1 MRQDKKTPPRTEK
14 KTPPG
19 ASKRTGGPG
28 TSGSRKSQLLED
40 AITQMNAGK
49 YGRSSAI
56 LKELLALDPKD
67 QEARRLSA
75 TLQLRIGS
83 LANARPAF
91 DSMVKDAM
99 ERQDFWL
106 AESLLKEYLAAGPR
120 CVPFLDLLGQVLESK
135 GDPDAAAKEY
145 AKGAEILLED
155 PDPNRPTYAHELFR
169 KAAELDPHS
178 PAVFRLEAMLARAQE
193 TAPESV
199 SAAASYESGES
210 VRTADESTPTTL
222 TSQEESQPVSIPE
235 AAESA
240 ASTGERAKARLPWE
254 DDGHNV
260 DVSGSPDEAS
270 SHAEVPV
277 GEVEPESARVE
288 APVES
293 SAAPLLD
300 GLSPSVDH
308 PTPNVVATD
317 YPVPTTSDA
326 PVPTP
331 VAEVAAPAVFAE
343 TAAVPLIRLPIQLQ
357 VEPSAD
363 AAVETPA
370 PTAPQVEPPVM
381 AWDEIVA
388 KFSDYVSP
396 MVAGKDTDVASPA
409 VVPAEPELNKDTR
422 STSSHDAH
430 RFMGEDSDSP
440 SPRIEAT
447 QDVSSVSSPD
457 SSAASTRAIAAP
469 MPWDQI
475 EESVGSDA
483 QAEARSATEVTVSES
498 VAAQEVEP
506 EIGSS
511 LLHRDGAGLSEGP
524 TIQIGAAPV
533 EVVAPLIR
541 IDAVVSAPPSATDA
555 QPASSTVPAAMPW
568 EQVEEDPIVLSGDE
582 PTTVESVALVT
593 LVETTVLDE
602 ASAISSSPVVD
613 EMPLTPIEVAPEPVA
628 EMAPA
633 APDAPSNDQLIATIL
648 DQTRLKDTQAQ
659 LTAGAVG
666 AADTVS
672 DVSRNAPP
680 AVSSFATVREPEP
693 IRVLLD
699 SAIVRD
705 PSLSQPTPITEVAVN
720 VVAPQAAPVVSSEA
734 APIEVVESTADVT
747 ADVTAEVASEAL
759 AEALAEATPEA
770 PQEPVAQKPSAF
782 SFFPSMLRMVGVT
795 KDEPAEPA
803 AQQEP
808 LASQE
813 PEAEPIAAALDT
825 TPSVV
830 GVSALA
836 PEVSAP
842 PALEMPA
849 PIVAPEPTRAVPSE
863 PASSTYSETGRSEER
878 VVEAPT
884 VSSHEDALVPTTSIA
899 VSPADVPMS
908 PPVMTVE
915 SHQDSDV
922 AETVS
927 TSDSEHAADTESSV
941 ELVPSRKKRGKKKSK
956 RHADEVPAHAA
967 PDPEPPAAPMSAF
980 VAEPI
985 APVLS
990 VASAP
995 PATAPP
1001 PAPVPVESPREST
1014 QVAPPTNTSSS
1025 PAAVESRSDL
1035 STQREDV
1042 RILSMPSAKSAKPR
1056 DGQDGA
1062 GVWSHVAGAAQSGGR
1077 AASSLMKLV
1086 VSLAGATVGVGLL
1099 AVGGLAITWGVMNQS
1114 PSPTFQELIGA
1125 KPQTSGDAK
1134 HSGYALLSDIGLS
1147 DAAKAGTPGSR
1158 EARFACYDAVSV
1170 TPSSGAVGSATGA
1183 TLSGWFRD
1191 ANPVTAMTGK
1201 ATSVKD
1207 WVSQSSDGVGRYR
1220 QWLGGSGDD
1229 AGYGRLIG
1237 PSCPGVL
1244 AVHRLHVA
1252 EPVATGQG
1260 LDVAMDRLES
1270 DLTQW
1275 RSALRKAQSLDM
1287 KMLAVAAVN
1296 DDLRL
1301 LSGLLLLPDFD
1312 AKYYG
1317 RAAKAAVPLDQA
1329 ERSLRSPMQSQF
1341 QVQRTLIDAAVK
1353 NVANAEQPW
1362 YVSAMAA
1369 MPLPTQRMLNGYA
1382 DYYQALIKAS
1392 EEPGEKFTAP
1402 TLSTYV
1408 PASGH
1413 SAVDYLLNP
1422 VAAAFEVETA
1432 PAWET
1437 YVGQV
1442 RETDALLRLVS
1453 LQVWLRKS
1461 AQEST
1466 GDVKARVAKAGQH
1479 YYDPFTGF
1487 PMLINASKG
1496 LLYSVGSNGRDED
1509 GAGPGDVSV
1518 LVPTLAGTSKK

>member
-1 MRQDKKTPPRTEK
+1 
-14 KTPPG
+14 
-19 ASKRTGGPG
+19 
-28 TSGSRKSQLLED
+28 
-40 AITQMNAGK
+40 MNAGK
-49 YGRSSAI
+49 YARSSSI

-83 LANARPAF
+83 LANARLAF

-120 CVPFLDLLGQVLESK
+120 CVPFLDLMGQVLESK

-145 AKGAEILLED
+145 AKGAEILLEAPD
-155 PDPNRPTYAHELFR
+155 PDRPTYAHELFR
-169 KAAELDPHS
+169 KAADLDPHS

-199 SAAASYESGES
+199 SAAASRESGKPVQTAES
-210 VRTADESTPTTL
+210 APTTL
-222 TSQEESQPVSIPE
+222 TSQEESLVVSIPE
-235 AAESA
+235 ATESA

-260 DVSGSPDEAS
+260 DVSASPNEAAS
-270 SHAEVPV
+270 RAEAPV
-277 GEVEPESARVE
+277 GEVGAESE
-288 APVES
+288 PVELPVEL
-293 SAAPLLD
+293 SASPLSD

-308 PTPNVVATD
+308 PTPNIVATD
-317 YPVPTTSDA
+317 YPEQTTSDEL
-326 PVPTP
+326 VPAP
-331 VAEVAAPAVFAE
+331 VAEVAATAE

-363 AAVETPA
+363 AVVETPA
-370 PTAPQVEPPVM
+370 PTAPTAEPPVL

-388 KFSDYVSP
+388 KFSDYAQPVI
-396 MVAGKDTDVASPA
+396 ARKDEDVAPLELSA
-409 VVPAEPELNKDTR
+409 AATAEPEPNTETR

-430 RFMGEDSDSP
+430 RSMGEDSDSP

-447 QDVSSVSSPD
+447 QAVSTTPSSDLPD
-457 SSAASTRAIAAP
+457 ASTRAIAAR
-469 MPWDQI
+469 MPWDQM
-475 EESVGSDA
+475 EESVGSAA
-483 QAEARSATEVTVSES
+483 QAEACSAPEFTVSAS
-498 VAAQEVEP
+498 VAAKEMEP
-506 EIGSS
+506 EVSS
-511 LLHRDGAGLSEGP
+511 PLLHRDGAGLSEGP
-524 TIQIGAAPV
+524 TVQIGP
-533 EVVAPLIR
+533 
-541 IDAVVSAPPSATDA
+541 APPSFPDA

-568 EQVEEDPIVLSGDE
+568 EQVEEEPIVLANDE
-582 PTTVESVALVT
+582 PMTVEPCAPVALSEAT
-593 LVETTVLDE
+593 ALDK
-602 ASAISSSPVVD
+602 ASAISLSPVAD
-613 EMPLTPIEVAPEPVA
+613 EIPSASLEIAPEPVA
-628 EMAPA
+628 EIASA
-633 APDAPSNDQLIATIL
+633 EPDAPSNDQLIATIL
-648 DQTRLKDTQAQ
+648 DQTLLKDTQAQ
-659 LTAGAVG
+659 LTAGTVFVG
-666 AADTVS
+666 DTVA

-680 AVSSFATVREPEP
+680 AASSFATVREPEP

-705 PSLSQPTPITEVAVN
+705 PSLSQPVPTSETAVEM
-720 VVAPQAAPVVSSEA
+720 VTAAQAVPVVSTEA
-734 APIEVVESTADVT
+734 APIEVVETPADDTV
-747 ADVTAEVASEAL
+747 DVTAEAA
-759 AEALAEATPEA
+759 PEA
-770 PQEPVAQKPSAF
+770 MPEAAQSPEPVPQKPSAF
-782 SFFPSMLRMVGVT
+782 SFFPSMLRIVGVT
-795 KDEPAEPA
+795 KDETAEPA
-803 AQQEP
+803 TPQEP
-808 LASQE
+808 RASQE

-825 TPSVV
+825 TPSVAEV
-830 GVSALA
+830 YVPA
-836 PEVSAP
+836 PEVSAA
-842 PALEMPA
+842 PAPEMPA
-849 PIVAPEPTRAVPSE
+849 SIVVPEPTRAVPSE
-863 PASSTYSETGRSEER
+863 SALSTYVELGPSEET

-884 VSSHEDALVPTTSIA
+884 VVSPEVAIVLAAPVVVP
-899 VSPADVPMS
+899 PADVPM
-908 PPVMTVE
+908 PPSVTTVE
-915 SHQDSDV
+915 SHQASDV
-922 AETVS
+922 ADGLL
-927 TSDSEHAADTESSV
+927 TSDSEHAADAESSG
-941 ELVPSRKKRGKKKSK
+941 EPVPSRKKRGKKKSK
-956 RHADEVPAHAA
+956 RHADEVAAHAA

-980 VAEPI
+980 VTEPI
-985 APVLS
+985 ASVLS
-990 VASAP
+990 VASGP
-995 PATAPP
+995 SATAPP
-1001 PAPVPVESPREST
+1001 PAPVQIESPRESAH
-1014 QVAPPTNTSSS
+1014 VAPPTETSNS
-1025 PAAVESRSDL
+1025 PPAVESRSDL
-1035 STQREDV
+1035 SSQREDV
-1042 RILSMPSAKSAKPR
+1042 RILSMPSAKSAKSR

-1077 AASSLMKLV
+1077 AASSLTKLV
-1086 VSLAGATVGVGLL
+1086 VSLAVATVGVGLL
-1099 AVGGLAITWGVMNQS
+1099 TVGGLAITWGVMNQP

-1134 HSGYALLSDIGLS
+1134 HSGYVLLSDIGLS

-1158 EARFACYDAVSV
+1158 EARFACYDAVSA
-1170 TPSSGAVGSATGA
+1170 TPSSGAAGPATGA
-1183 TLSGWFRD
+1183 TLSGWFRE
-1191 ANPVTAMTGK
+1191 ANPVAAMTGK
-1201 ATSVKD
+1201 AASVKD

-1301 LSGLLLLPDFD
+1301 LSSLLLLPDFD

-1362 YVSAMAA
+1362 YVAAMAA

>member
-1 MRQDKKTPPRTEK
+1 
-14 KTPPG
+14 
-19 ASKRTGGPG
+19 
-28 TSGSRKSQLLED
+28 
-40 AITQMNAGK
+40 MNAGK
-49 YGRSSAI
+49 YARSSAI

-120 CVPFLDLLGQVLESK
+120 CVPFIDLLGQVLESK

-169 KAAELDPHS
+169 KAADLDPHS

-193 TAPESV
+193 TTPESV
-199 SAAASYESGES
+199 SAASSYESGES
-210 VRTADESTPTTL
+210 VRTADESAPTTL
-222 TSQEESQPVSIPE
+222 TSQEESQSVSIPE

-260 DVSGSPDEAS
+260 DVSASPYEAP
-270 SHAEVPV
+270 SHAEGPV
-277 GEVEPESARVE
+277 GEVGPESAPVE
-288 APVES
+288 PPVES
-293 SAAPLLD
+293 SASPLLD
-300 GLSPSVDH
+300 GLSLSVDH

-317 YPVPTTSDA
+317 YPVQTLPDESL
-326 PVPTP
+326 PTP

-357 VEPSAD
+357 VDPSAD
-363 AAVETPA
+363 AVVETSA
-370 PTAPQVEPPVM
+370 PTATKAEPRVM

-388 KFSDYVSP
+388 KFSDYAPPVI
-396 MVAGKDTDVASPA
+396 ARKDETVVPLASPA
-409 VVPAEPELNKDTR
+409 ASIAEPEPNTETR

-447 QDVSSVSSPD
+447 QDASIVSSPD
-457 SSAASTRAIAAP
+457 SSDASTRAIAAP
-469 MPWDQI
+469 MPWEQV
-475 EESVGSDA
+475 EESVDSDA
-483 QAEARSATEVTVSES
+483 QAEAPSAAERTVPEP

-506 EIGSS
+506 EVDSP

-524 TIQIGAAPV
+524 TVQFGTAPV
-533 EVVAPLIR
+533 ELVAPLIR
-541 IDAVVSAPPSATDA
+541 IDAIVPMPPT
-555 QPASSTVPAAMPW
+555 STVPAAMPW
-568 EQVEEDPIVLSGDE
+568 EQVEEEPIVLSVDE
-582 PTTVESVALVT
+582 PTTVEPIAQAASS
-593 LVETTVLDE
+593 ETTVVDE
-602 ASAISSSPVVD
+602 ASAILPSPVAD
-613 EMPLTPIEVAPEPVA
+613 EIPTAPIEVAPEPVVA
-628 EMAPA
+628 TAPTEPA
-633 APDAPSNDQLIATIL
+633 ASDAPSNDQLIATIL
-648 DQTRLKDTQAQ
+648 DQTLLKDTQAQ
-659 LTAGAVG
+659 LSAGMVFV
-666 AADTVS
+666 ADTVS
-672 DVSRNAPP
+672 DVPRSAPP
-680 AVSSFATVREPEP
+680 VASSFVTVREPEP

-705 PSLSQPTPITEVAVN
+705 PAPSQPTPITEVAVN
-720 VVAPQAAPVVSSEA
+720 VVAAEATPVASAEVV
-734 APIEVVESTADVT
+734 PIEVVETPADVT

-759 AEALAEATPEA
+759 PEATPEA
-770 PQEPVAQKPSAF
+770 PQEPEPVAQKPSAF

-795 KDEPAEPA
+795 KDESAESA

-808 LASQE
+808 LASQQL
-813 PEAEPIAAALDT
+813 EAEPNAAALEIR
-825 TPSVV
+825 PAV
-830 GVSALA
+830 A
-836 PEVSAP
+836 EVSASSSEKSAP
-842 PALEMPA
+842 HALEMPA

-863 PASSTYSETGRSEER
+863 PALSTYVKTGASEES
-878 VVEAPT
+878 VVDVPVAA
-884 VSSHEDALVPTTSIA
+884 SHEDALIPTASVA
-899 VSPADVPMS
+899 ASPADVPMS

-915 SHQDSDV
+915 SHQATDV

-927 TSDSEHAADTESSV
+927 TGDSEHAADTESSG
-941 ELVPSRKKRGKKKSK
+941 EPVPSRKKRGKKKSK
-956 RHADEVPAHAA
+956 RHADEVAAHAA

-995 PATAPP
+995 PATVAP
-1001 PAPVPVESPREST
+1001 PAPVPVESAKDSA
-1014 QVAPPTNTSSS
+1014 QVAPPTDTSSS
-1025 PAAVESRSDL
+1025 PAVPESRSDL
-1035 STQREDV
+1035 SSQREDV

-1077 AASSLMKLV
+1077 AASSLTKLV
-1086 VSLAGATVGVGLL
+1086 VSLAVATVGVGLL
-1099 AVGGLAITWGVMNQS
+1099 TVGGLAITWGVMNQS

-1158 EARFACYDAVSV
+1158 EARFACYDAVSA
-1170 TPSSGAVGSATGA
+1170 TPSLGAAGPATGA
-1183 TLSGWFRD
+1183 TLSGWFRE
-1191 ANPVTAMTGK
+1191 ANPVAAMTGK
-1201 ATSVKD
+1201 AASVKD

-1301 LSGLLLLPDFD
+1301 LSSLLLLPDFD

-1353 NVANAEQPW
+1353 NAANAEQPW

-1413 SAVDYLLNP
+1413 SAMDYLLNP

>member
-1 MRQDKKTPPRTEK
+1 
-14 KTPPG
+14 
-19 ASKRTGGPG
+19 
-28 TSGSRKSQLLED
+28 
-40 AITQMNAGK
+40 MNAGK
-49 YGRSSAI
+49 YARSSSI

-83 LANARPAF
+83 LANARLAF

-120 CVPFLDLLGQVLESK
+120 CVPFLDLMGQVLESK

-155 PDPNRPTYAHELFR
+155 PDPDRPTYAHELFR
-169 KAAELDPHS
+169 KAADLDPHS

-199 SAAASYESGES
+199 SAAASRESGKPVQTAES
-210 VRTADESTPTTL
+210 APTTL

-235 AAESA
+235 ATESA

-260 DVSGSPDEAS
+260 DVSASPNEAALR
-270 SHAEVPV
+270 AEAPV
-277 GEVEPESARVE
+277 GEVGAESEPVE
-288 APVES
+288 LPVES
-293 SAAPLLD
+293 SASPLLD

-308 PTPNVVATD
+308 PTPNIVATD
-317 YPVPTTSDA
+317 YPVQTTSDELL
-326 PVPTP
+326 PTS
-331 VAEVAAPAVFAE
+331 VAEVAAPAE

-363 AAVETPA
+363 AVVETPA
-370 PTAPQVEPPVM
+370 PTAPTAEPPVL

-388 KFSDYVSP
+388 KFSDYAQPVI
-396 MVAGKDTDVASPA
+396 ARKDEDVAPLELSA
-409 VVPAEPELNKDTR
+409 AATAEPEPNTETR

-430 RFMGEDSDSP
+430 RSMGEDSDSP

-447 QDVSSVSSPD
+447 QAVSTTPSSDLPD
-457 SSAASTRAIAAP
+457 ASTRAIAAR
-469 MPWDQI
+469 MPWDQM
-475 EESVGSDA
+475 EESVGSAA
-483 QAEARSATEVTVSES
+483 QAEACSAPEFTVSAS
-498 VAAQEVEP
+498 VAAKEMEP
-506 EIGSS
+506 EVSS
-511 LLHRDGAGLSEGP
+511 PLLHRDGAGLSEGP
-524 TIQIGAAPV
+524 TVQIGP
-533 EVVAPLIR
+533 
-541 IDAVVSAPPSATDA
+541 APPSFPDA
-555 QPASSTVPAAMPW
+555 EPASSTVPAAMPW
-568 EQVEEDPIVLSGDE
+568 EQVEEEPIVLANDE
-582 PTTVESVALVT
+582 PMTVEPCAPVALSEAT
-593 LVETTVLDE
+593 ALDK
-602 ASAISSSPVVD
+602 ASAISLSPVAD
-613 EMPLTPIEVAPEPVA
+613 EIPSASLEIAPEPVA
-628 EMAPA
+628 EIASA
-633 APDAPSNDQLIATIL
+633 EPDAPSNDQLIATIL
-648 DQTRLKDTQAQ
+648 DQTLLKDTQAQ
-659 LTAGAVG
+659 LTAGTLFVG
-666 AADTVS
+666 DTVA
-672 DVSRNAPP
+672 DVSRSAPP
-680 AVSSFATVREPEP
+680 AASSFATVREPEP

-705 PSLSQPTPITEVAVN
+705 PSPTQSVPPTEVVVD
-720 VVAPQAAPVVSSEA
+720 VVAAQEAPVASAEA
-734 APIEVVESTADVT
+734 APIEVVEAPADLTADV
-747 ADVTAEVASEAL
+747 AAEVASEAL
-759 AEALAEATPEA
+759 LEATPEA
-770 PQEPVAQKPSAF
+770 AQEPEPVVQKPSAF
-782 SFFPSMLRMVGVT
+782 SFFPSMLRIVGVT

-803 AQQEP
+803 A
-808 LASQE
+808 AQE
-813 PEAEPIAAALDT
+813 PEAEPIATAVNT
-825 TPSVV
+825 SPSVAE
-830 GVSALA
+830 VSAPA

-849 PIVAPEPTRAVPSE
+849 LIVAPEPTRAVPSE
-863 PASSTYSETGRSEER
+863 PALSTYVEPGPSEESF
-878 VVEAPT
+878 VEAPP
-884 VSSHEDALVPTTSIA
+884 VASPDVASVFAAPVVVP
-899 VSPADVPMS
+899 PADVPM
-908 PPVMTVE
+908 PPSVTTVE

-927 TSDSEHAADTESSV
+927 TSDSEHAADAESSG
-941 ELVPSRKKRGKKKSK
+941 EPVPSRKKRGKKKSK
-956 RHADEVPAHAA
+956 RHADEVAAHAA
-967 PDPEPPAAPMSAF
+967 SDPEPPAAPMSAF
-980 VAEPI
+980 VTEPI
-985 APVLS
+985 ASVLS
-990 VASAP
+990 VVSGP
-995 PATAPP
+995 SATAPP
-1001 PAPVPVESPREST
+1001 PAPVQVESPRESAH
-1014 QVAPPTNTSSS
+1014 VAPPTDTGSS
-1025 PAAVESRSDL
+1025 PPVVESRSDL
-1035 STQREDV
+1035 SSQREDV

-1062 GVWSHVAGAAQSGGR
+1062 GVWSHVTGAAQSGGR
-1077 AASSLMKLV
+1077 AASSLTKLV
-1086 VSLAGATVGVGLL
+1086 VSLAVATVGVGLL
-1099 AVGGLAITWGVMNQS
+1099 TVGGLAITWGVMNQP

-1125 KPQTSGDAK
+1125 KPQKSGDAK

-1147 DAAKAGTPGSR
+1147 DAAKAATPGSR
-1158 EARFACYDAVSV
+1158 EARFACYDAVSA
-1170 TPSSGAVGSATGA
+1170 TPSLGAAGPATGA
-1183 TLSGWFRD
+1183 TLSGWFRE
-1191 ANPVTAMTGK
+1191 ANPVAAMTGK
-1201 ATSVKD
+1201 AASVKD

-1312 AKYYG
+1312 ARYYG

-1353 NVANAEQPW
+1353 NAANAEQPW
-1362 YVSAMAA
+1362 YLSAMAA

-1509 GAGPGDVSV
+1509 GAGPSDVSV
-1518 LVPTLAGTSKK
+1518 PVPTLAGTSKK

>member
-1 MRQDKKTPPRTEK
+1 
-14 KTPPG
+14 
-19 ASKRTGGPG
+19 
-28 TSGSRKSQLLED
+28 
-40 AITQMNAGK
+40 MNAGK
-49 YGRSSAI
+49 YARSSAI

-83 LANARPAF
+83 LANARLAF

-155 PDPNRPTYAHELFR
+155 PDPDRPTYAHELFR
-169 KAAELDPHS
+169 KAADLDPHS
-178 PAVFRLEAMLARAQE
+178 PAVFRLEAMLARQQEAAQE
-193 TAPESV
+193 PVAAPS
-199 SAAASYESGES
+199 SYESGES
-210 VRTADESTPTTL
+210 ARTADESAPTTL
-222 TSQEESQPVSIPE
+222 TSQEESQSVSIPE

-260 DVSGSPDEAS
+260 DVSASPYEAP
-270 SHAEVPV
+270 SHAEAPV
-277 GEVEPESARVE
+277 GEAGPESVPVEP
-288 APVES
+288 PVES

-300 GLSPSVDH
+300 GLSLSVDH

-317 YPVPTTSDA
+317 YPVQTTSDE
-326 PVPTP
+326 PMLTP
-331 VAEVAAPAVFAE
+331 VAEVVAPAAFAE

-357 VEPSAD
+357 AETKVD
-363 AAVETPA
+363 AVVETPA
-370 PTAPQVEPPVM
+370 PTAPKADPPVM

-388 KFSDYVSP
+388 KFSDYAPPVI
-396 MVAGKDTDVASPA
+396 ARKDDDVAPLESPA
-409 VVPAEPELNKDTR
+409 VAAAEPEPNTETR
-422 STSSHDAH
+422 STSLHDAH

-440 SPRIEAT
+440 SPRIETT
-447 QDVSSVSSPD
+447 QAVSTTSSSD
-457 SSAASTRAIAAP
+457 SLDASTRAIAAP

-475 EESVGSDA
+475 EESVGSTA
-483 QAEARSATEVTVSES
+483 QAEVRSATEVTVSES

-506 EIGSS
+506 EVGSP

-524 TIQIGAAPV
+524 TVQIGVAPV
-533 EVVAPLIR
+533 EVVVPLIR
-541 IDAVVSAPPSATDA
+541 IDAVAPAPPSFPDA

-582 PTTVESVALVT
+582 PTTAV
-593 LVETTVLDE
+593 DE
-602 ASAISSSPVVD
+602 AIAIPSSPVAD
-613 EMPLTPIEVAPEPVA
+613 EMPSAPLEVAPEPVA

-633 APDAPSNDQLIATIL
+633 EPDAPSNDHLIATIL
-648 DQTRLKDTQAQ
+648 DQTLLKDTQAQ
-659 LTAGAVG
+659 LTAGTVFV
-666 AADTVS
+666 ADTVS

-680 AVSSFATVREPEP
+680 AALSFATVREPEP

-705 PSLSQPTPITEVAVN
+705 PSPTQPTPITEVAVN
-720 VVAPQAAPVVSSEA
+720 VVAPQATPVASAEV
-734 APIEVVESTADVT
+734 APIEVVEAPADLRADV
-747 ADVTAEVASEAL
+747 AAEVAPEAL
-759 AEALAEATPEA
+759 PEA
-770 PQEPVAQKPSAF
+770 MQEPEPVAQKPSTF

-795 KDEPAEPA
+795 KDEPTEPA

-825 TPSVV
+825 SPSVAE
-830 GVSALA
+830 VSALA

-842 PALEMPA
+842 PVLEMPA
-849 PIVAPEPTRAVPSE
+849 PIVAPEPMIAAPSE
-863 PASSTYSETGRSEER
+863 PDRSTYVETGPSEES

-884 VSSHEDALVPTTSIA
+884 VSSPDVASVFAAPVVVP
-899 VSPADVPMS
+899 PADVPM
-908 PPVMTVE
+908 PPSVTTVE

-927 TSDSEHAADTESSV
+927 TSDSEHAADAESSG
-941 ELVPSRKKRGKKKSK
+941 EPVPSRKKRGKKKSK
-956 RHADEVPAHAA
+956 RHADEMAAHAA

-980 VAEPI
+980 VTEPI
-985 APVLS
+985 ASVLS

-1001 PAPVPVESPREST
+1001 PAPVPVESLREST
-1014 QVAPPTNTSSS
+1014 HVAPPTDTSSS
-1025 PAAVESRSDL
+1025 PAVVETRSDL
-1035 STQREDV
+1035 SSQREDV

-1077 AASSLMKLV
+1077 AASSLTKLV
-1086 VSLAGATVGVGLL
+1086 ISLAVATVGVGLL
-1099 AVGGLAITWGVMNQS
+1099 TVGGLAITWGVMNQP

-1134 HSGYALLSDIGLS
+1134 HSGYMLLSDIGLS
-1147 DAAKAGTPGSR
+1147 DAAKAATPGSR
-1158 EARFACYDAVSV
+1158 EARFACYDAVSA
-1170 TPSSGAVGSATGA
+1170 TPSSGAAGSATGA

-1191 ANPVTAMTGK
+1191 ANPVAAMTGK
-1201 ATSVKD
+1201 AASVKD
-1207 WVSQSSDGVGRYR
+1207 WVSQSSEGGGRYR

-1301 LSGLLLLPDFD
+1301 LSGLLLLPEFD

-1353 NVANAEQPW
+1353 NVANVEQSW

-1413 SAVDYLLNP
+1413 SAMDYLLNP

-1518 LVPTLAGTSKK
+1518 LVPTLSGTSRK

>member
-1 MRQDKKTPPRTEK
+1 
-14 KTPPG
+14 
-19 ASKRTGGPG
+19 
-28 TSGSRKSQLLED
+28 
-40 AITQMNAGK
+40 MNAGK
-49 YGRSSAI
+49 YARSSAI

-83 LANARPAF
+83 LANARLAF

-120 CVPFLDLLGQVLESK
+120 CVPFLDLMGQVLESK

-155 PDPNRPTYAHELFR
+155 PDPDRPTYAHELFR
-169 KAAELDPHS
+169 KAADLDPHS

-199 SAAASYESGES
+199 SAAASRESGES
-210 VRTADESTPTTL
+210 VQTAESAPTTL

-235 AAESA
+235 ATESA

-260 DVSGSPDEAS
+260 DVSASPYEAS
-270 SHAEVPV
+270 SRAEAPV
-277 GEVEPESARVE
+277 GEVAPEA
-288 APVES
+288 APVEPPVELPAS
-293 SAAPLLD
+293 PLLD
-300 GLSPSVDH
+300 GLSPSVDP
-308 PTPNVVATD
+308 PTPNIVATD
-317 YPVPTTSDA
+317 FPVQRTPDA
-326 PVPTP
+326 PVLTP

-357 VEPSAD
+357 VESSAD
-363 AAVETPA
+363 AVVETPA
-370 PTAPQVEPPVM
+370 LTAPKAELPVM

-388 KFSDYVSP
+388 KFSDYAQPVI
-396 MVAGKDTDVASPA
+396 ARKDDDVAPLESPA
-409 VVPAEPELNKDTR
+409 VAAAEPESNTGTR

-447 QDVSSVSSPD
+447 QAASTRSSADSPD
-457 SSAASTRAIAAP
+457 APTRAIAAP

-475 EESVGSDA
+475 EESVGTAA
-483 QAEARSATEVTVSES
+483 QAEVRSVPEVTVSES
-498 VAAQEVEP
+498 VAAQKVEP
-506 EIGSS
+506 EVGSP

-533 EVVAPLIR
+533 EPVAPLIR
-541 IDAVVSAPPSATDA
+541 IDAVVPAPPPSPDA
-555 QPASSTVPAAMPW
+555 QPASSMVPAAMPW

-582 PTTVESVALVT
+582 PTTVEPVAQVALS
-593 LVETTVLDE
+593 ETTALDE
-602 ASAISSSPVVD
+602 ASAISSIPVAD
-613 EMPLTPIEVAPEPVA
+613 ELHAAPLEVAPEPVA

-633 APDAPSNDQLIATIL
+633 EPDAPSNDQLIATIL
-648 DQTRLKDTQAQ
+648 DQTLLKDTQAQ
-659 LTAGAVG
+659 LAAGTVFV
-666 AADTVS
+666 ADTVS
-672 DVSRNAPP
+672 DVSRNALP
-680 AVSSFATVREPEP
+680 AASSFANVREPEP

-705 PSLSQPTPITEVAVN
+705 PSPSQPTPINEVEVN
-720 VVAPQAAPVVSSEA
+720 VVAAQAAPVSYAET
-734 APIEVVESTADVT
+734 APIEVVEAPVDLR
-747 ADVTAEVASEAL
+747 AEVAAEVAPEAL
-759 AEALAEATPEA
+759 PE
-770 PQEPVAQKPSAF
+770 PVREPEPVAQKPSAF
-782 SFFPSMLRMVGVT
+782 SFFPSMLRIVGVT

-803 AQQEP
+803 APQEP

-813 PEAEPIAAALDT
+813 PEAESIATAVNT
-825 TPSVV
+825 SPSVPE
-830 GVSALA
+830 VSVLA

-842 PALEMPA
+842 PVLEMPA
-849 PIVAPEPTRAVPSE
+849 PIIAPEPTRAVPSE
-863 PASSTYSETGRSEER
+863 PVLSTYVELGTSEES
-878 VVEAPT
+878 VVEAPPVASPDV
-884 VSSHEDALVPTTSIA
+884 VSVFAAPVVVP
-899 VSPADVPMS
+899 PADVPM
-908 PPVMTVE
+908 PPSVTTVE
-915 SHQDSDV
+915 SHQASDV
-922 AETVS
+922 ADGLS
-927 TSDSEHAADTESSV
+927 TSDSEHAADTESSGEPV
-941 ELVPSRKKRGKKKSK
+941 LSRKKRGKKKSK
-956 RHADEVPAHAA
+956 RHADEVAAHAA

-980 VAEPI
+980 VTEPI

-1014 QVAPPTNTSSS
+1014 HVAPSTDTNSS
-1025 PAAVESRSDL
+1025 PAVVESRSDL
-1035 STQREDV
+1035 SSQREDV

-1077 AASSLMKLV
+1077 AASSLTKLV
-1086 VSLAGATVGVGLL
+1086 VSLAVATVGVGLL
-1099 AVGGLAITWGVMNQS
+1099 TVGGLAITWGVMNQP

-1147 DAAKAGTPGSR
+1147 DAGKAGTPGSR
-1158 EARFACYDAVSV
+1158 EARFACYDAVSA
-1170 TPSSGAVGSATGA
+1170 TPSSGAAGSATGA
-1183 TLSGWFRD
+1183 TLSGWFRE
-1191 ANPVTAMTGK
+1191 ASPVAAMTGK
-1201 ATSVKD
+1201 AASVKD

-1353 NVANAEQPW
+1353 NAANAEQPW